1 MRGLYIVG
9 ALHSLNVSL
18 CTKFSSRAVQTQPR
32 IVTLRDCKCSWS
44 PGANEFSFPNAQS
57 DKVRFRDR
65 ISAPRDLSSQRLT
78 SGNLL
83 FSRQSC
89 IDFRFVAKR
98 KIFACGSR
106 DFTGIGR
113 KKAVAKT
120 KTHWVCEDCGESYTQ
135 WWGQCRNCKAMNSM
149 KEFKEHTGNAG
160 KRGGAGARAVENLV
174 LSQANGTVKKSPRAG
189 GRAWLESVGGG
200 PQRLSDVAA
209 GHSQLH
215 WRLPLQGD
223 TGQEIGRVLGGGLV
237 PGSLILVGG
246 DPGVGKSTLLLQ
258 VAGLIAKGTDEQGPG
273 PVLYVSGE
281 ESVEQIS
288 NRADR
293 LNITA
298 HELFLYS
305 ATDLELVIGSIT
317 EIQPRAVIVD
327 SIQTVYLAEAN
338 GSAGS
343 VSQVRE
349 CATALLRAAKET
361 KIPIFLVGHVTKGGD
376 IAGPKILEHVVDV
389 VLYMEGER
397 LQSHRLL
404 RVVKNRYGS
413 TDEVGV
419 FEMVQEGLAA
429 VASPSELFLS
439 ARNENLTNA
448 ASAAVAVTMEGSR
461 PILLEVQALTSS
473 VGQQPGRRTANGV
486 DAQRLSLLLAV
497 LVKQA
502 SLRLSNQ
509 DVFIN
514 VVGGLQLREPAADVA
529 IAVAICSSYFEKAV
543 DREMAFI
550 GEIGLGGELR
560 SVGQMER
567 RLLEAAKLGFKK
579 CVVPRSAAKT
589 LKGLAGAAFVTIPC
603 ADIKEVIEKLFLR
616 N

>member
-1 MRGLYIVG
+1 MRGLKVG
-9 ALHSLNVSL
+9 ALHALNVTL
-18 CTKFSSRAVQTQPR
+18 CTKIASRATQTQGR
-32 IVTLRDCKCSWS
+32 VEMRSDLCSRRL
-44 PGANEFSFPNAQS
+44 PFLNAQFGGGNS
-57 DKVRFRDR
+57 LGCFG
-65 ISAPRDLSSQRLT
+65 RDLSSQRLI
-78 SGNLL
+78 SGRLL
-83 FSRQSC
+83 FGRQSC
-89 IDFRFVAKR
+89 MDSRFVVKKKR
-98 KIFACGSR
+98 IGIVAAATR
-106 DFTGIGR
+106 DFTGLGR
-113 KKAVAKT
+113 KKAAPKT
-120 KTHWVCEDCGESYTQ
+120 KTHWVCEDCGESYAQ
-135 WWGQCRNCKAMNSM
+135 WWGQCRNCKAMNSL
-149 KEFKEHTGNAG
+149 KEFKEAAGNAG

-174 LSQANGTVKKSPRAG
+174 LSQANVAVKKSPRAG
-189 GRAWLESVGGG
+189 GRAWLEDVGGG
-200 PQRLSDVAA
+200 PQRLSDVTKA
-209 GHSQLH
+209 HSQLH
-215 WRLPLQGD
+215 WRLPLGGD

-258 VAGLIAKGTDEQGPG
+258 VAGLIAEGSGEQGPS

-293 LNITA
+293 LEIRA

-305 ATDLELVIGSIT
+305 ATDLELVIEAIA
-317 EIQPRAVIVD
+317 EIHPRAVIVD

-349 CATALLRAAKET
+349 CATALLRVAKQT
-361 KIPIFLVGHVTKGGD
+361 KVPIFLVGHVTKGGD

-439 ARNENLTNA
+439 ARNQDSTNA

-461 PILLEVQALTSS
+461 PILLEVQALCSS
-473 VGQQPGRRTANGV
+473 VGQQSGRRTANGV

-502 SLRLSNQ
+502 GLKLSNQ

-529 IAVAICSSYFEKAV
+529 IAVAICSSYLEQAV
-543 DREMAFI
+543 DREMAFV

-579 CVVPRSAAKT
+579 CVVPKSAAKSFKT
-589 LKGLAGAAFVTIPC
+589 AVGAGFITIPC
-603 ADIKEVIEKLFLR
+603 ADVKEVIERLFLR

>member
-1 MRGLYIVG
+1 MEFEDCFLGTVLARDAMRGLYIVG

-215 WRLPLQGD
+215 WRLPLY
-223 TGQEIGRVLGGGLV
+223 ESESI
-237 PGSLILVGG
+237 
-246 DPGVGKSTLLLQ
+246 LLLC
-258 VAGLIAKGTDEQGPG
+258 EM
-273 PVLYVSGE
+273 LYTIVFLE
-281 ESVEQIS
+281 I
-288 NRADR
+288 
-293 LNITA
+293 
-298 HELFLYS
+298 EL
-305 ATDLELVIGSIT
+305 
-317 EIQPRAVIVD
+317 
-327 SIQTVYLAEAN
+327 
-338 GSAGS
+338 
-343 VSQVRE
+343 
-349 CATALLRAAKET
+349 
-361 KIPIFLVGHVTKGGD
+361 
-376 IAGPKILEHVVDV
+376 
-389 VLYMEGER
+389 
-397 LQSHRLL
+397 
-404 RVVKNRYGS
+404 
-413 TDEVGV
+413 
-419 FEMVQEGLAA
+419 
-429 VASPSELFLS
+429 
-439 ARNENLTNA
+439 
-448 ASAAVAVTMEGSR
+448 
-461 PILLEVQALTSS
+461 
-473 VGQQPGRRTANGV
+473 
-486 DAQRLSLLLAV
+486 
-497 LVKQA
+497 
-502 SLRLSNQ
+502 
-509 DVFIN
+509 
-514 VVGGLQLREPAADVA
+514 
-529 IAVAICSSYFEKAV
+529 
-543 DREMAFI
+543 
-550 GEIGLGGELR
+550 
-560 SVGQMER
+560 
-567 RLLEAAKLGFKK
+567 
-579 CVVPRSAAKT
+579 
-589 LKGLAGAAFVTIPC
+589 
-603 ADIKEVIEKLFLR
+603 
-616 N
+616 

>member
-1 MRGLYIVG
+1 MEFEDCFLGTVLARDAMRGLYIVG

-305 ATDLELVIGSIT
+305 ATD
-317 EIQPRAVIVD
+317 RK
-327 SIQTVYLAEAN
+327 
-338 GSAGS
+338 S
-343 VSQVRE
+343 VV
-349 CATALLRAAKET
+349 
-361 KIPIFLVGHVTKGGD
+361 
-376 IAGPKILEHVVDV
+376 
-389 VLYMEGER
+389 
-397 LQSHRLL
+397 
-404 RVVKNRYGS
+404 
-413 TDEVGV
+413 
-419 FEMVQEGLAA
+419 
-429 VASPSELFLS
+429 
-439 ARNENLTNA
+439 
-448 ASAAVAVTMEGSR
+448 
-461 PILLEVQALTSS
+461 
-473 VGQQPGRRTANGV
+473 
-486 DAQRLSLLLAV
+486 
-497 LVKQA
+497 
-502 SLRLSNQ
+502 
-509 DVFIN
+509 
-514 VVGGLQLREPAADVA
+514 
-529 IAVAICSSYFEKAV
+529 
-543 DREMAFI
+543 
-550 GEIGLGGELR
+550 
-560 SVGQMER
+560 
-567 RLLEAAKLGFKK
+567 
-579 CVVPRSAAKT
+579 
-589 LKGLAGAAFVTIPC
+589 
-603 ADIKEVIEKLFLR
+603 
-616 N
+616 